1 MTQEDR
7 RARKA
12 QRRAQSREATG
23 EDPKS
28 ADPKSTGAKAPRSER
43 TRRARDEQKDQMGT
57 ASTRDRRVAPEAR
70 DLRQAGSSGKGGKAG
85 ASLPKLGV
93 RGTLLFLWRQLTSM
107 QTALFLLLL
116 LAIAAVPGS
125 LYPQRNVDASKTE
138 QYISEHGSWAK
149 FLDTLGFFDVFSSVW
164 FSAIYLLLFVSLVG
178 CVIPRLGVHLRQIR
192 SRPPRTPSRLRRF
205 AGFTRVELPG
215 ADVEAVTARAAKA
228 LKRSRYRTDVLEE
241 KGGARS
247 VTSERGYLR
256 ETGNLLFHVALLG
269 VLVGVAAGGLFQ
281 YRGQITVV
289 EGEGFSNSLAE
300 YDSFEQGAWYDSSK
314 LPSFRFTLD
323 DFRAEY
329 DTSSNEHRFGQ
340 PKKFE
345 ADVTVDDPDKTG
357 EYSKT
362 LRVNQPL
369 HVQGTTMYLL
379 GNGYAPEVTVKDPDG
394 NVVAEGPIITI
405 PSGDTGYTS
414 QLVIKAPDAQPKQMA
429 VVGFFLPTGVI
440 DEKGPHSEFP
450 GLVNPQ
456 LALTVYNGDLGLDDG
471 VPKNAYQVDVS
482 SLTPVAD
489 SDGNQSLVSL
499 TPGESTKLADGS
511 SISFDGVKR
520 YAAFDIK
527 RDPFQVFTLVMALSA
542 VLGLVLS
549 LFVPRRRVWVRA
561 VPSADGVVLEVAGLA
576 RSDDD
581 RLVEDVRALAER
593 LADSDS
599 SSSDS
604 PTPDSPS
611 SDSSSSDAPRPAPQ
625 TPETDSSQ
633 SKPSHEGPLQ

>member
-12 QRRAQSREATG
+12 QRRAQSREAKG
-23 EDPKS
+23 ED
-28 ADPKSTGAKAPRSER
+28 AKPPRSER
-43 TRRARDEQKDQMGT
+43 ARRARDEQKDQMGT

-70 DLRQAGSSGKGGKAG
+70 DLRQAGKSGKAG

-215 ADVEAVTARAAKA
+215 ADVEAVTARAAKT

-329 DTSSNEHRFGQ
+329 DTSSNAHRFGQ

-345 ADVTVDDPDKTG
+345 ADVTVDDPDKSG

-499 TPGESTKLADGS
+499 TPGESQTLADGS

-561 VPSADGVVLEVAGLA
+561 VPSAHGVVLEVAGLA

-593 LADSDS
+593 LADSAS
-599 SSSDS
+599 SAADPSPSDDTS
-604 PTPDSPS
+604 ADPPS
-611 SDSSSSDAPRPAPQ
+611 SDSPRPAPQ
-625 TPETDSSQ
+625 SPETDSSQ

>member
-12 QRRAQSREATG
+12 RRRAQSRE
-23 EDPKS
+23 PKN
-28 ADPKSTGAKAPRSER
+28 ADAKAPRSER
-43 TRRARDEQKDQMGT
+43 ARRAQDEQKDQMGT

-70 DLRQAGSSGKGGKAG
+70 DLRQSGRSGTAG

-149 FLDTLGFFDVFSSVW
+149 FLDALGFFDVFSSVW

-192 SRPPRTPSRLRRF
+192 SRPPRTPTRLRRF

-329 DTSSNEHRFGQ
+329 DTSSNAHRFGQ

-345 ADVTVDDPDKTG
+345 ADVTVDDPDKAD

-379 GNGYAPEVTVKDPDG
+379 GNGYAPEVTVKDPEG

-499 TPGESTKLADGS
+499 TPGESQTLADGS

-561 VPSADGVVLEVAGLA
+561 VPSAHGAVLEVAGLA

-593 LADSDS
+593 LADSP
-599 SSSDS
+599 S
-604 PTPDSPS
+604 PAAEPSS
-611 SDSSSSDAPRPAPQ
+611 SDSSSSDSPRPAPQ

>member
-12 QRRAQSREATG
+12 RRRAQNRDPKG
-23 EDPKS
+23 EDPK
-28 ADPKSTGAKAPRSER
+28 TPRSER
-43 TRRARDEQKDQMGT
+43 ARRARDEQKDQMGT

-70 DLRQAGSSGKGGKAG
+70 DLRQSGKSGKAG

-228 LKRSRYRTDVLEE
+228 LRRSRYRTDVLEE

-345 ADVTVDDPDKTG
+345 ADVTVDDPDKAD

-379 GNGYAPEVTVKDPDG
+379 GNGYAPEVTVKDPEG

-499 TPGESTKLADGS
+499 TPGDSTKLADGS

-561 VPSADGVVLEVAGLA
+561 VPSAHGVVLEVAGLA

-581 RLVEDVRALAER
+581 RLVEDVQALAER
-593 LADSDS
+593 LADSA
-599 SSSDS
+599 S
-604 PTPDSPS
+604 PTSDPSSADSPS
-611 SDSSSSDAPRPAPQ
+611 SDSSSSDSSSPDSPRPAPEP
-625 TPETDSSQ
+625 PETDSSQ

>member
-12 QRRAQSREATG
+12 RRRAQNRDVKG
-23 EDPKS
+23 ED
-28 ADPKSTGAKAPRSER
+28 AKAPRSER
-43 TRRARDEQKDQMGT
+43 ARRARDEQKDQMGT

-70 DLRQAGSSGKGGKAG
+70 DLRQSGKSGKAG

-345 ADVTVDDPDKTG
+345 ADVTVDDPDKAD

-379 GNGYAPEVTVKDPDG
+379 GNGYAPEVTVKDPEG

-499 TPGESTKLADGS
+499 TPGDSTKLADGS

-561 VPSADGVVLEVAGLA
+561 VPSAHGVVLEVAGLA

-581 RLVEDVRALAER
+581 RLVEDVQALAER
-593 LADSDS
+593 LADSASPTSDPSSADS
-599 SSSDS
+599 LSSDS
-604 PTPDSPS
+604 LS
-611 SDSSSSDAPRPAPQ
+611 SDSSSSDSSSPDSPRPAPEP
-625 TPETDSSQ
+625 PETDSSQ